1 MRKIALYGST
11 GSIGKMTLE
20 VIEKYPTQFQVSALV
35 AHKSCDRI
43 IEQAQKFKPKIV
55 VLTDPD
61 AAKEVSSRIPCPVY
75 SGKEGLILALEGCD
89 LMVQALASTVGIEA
103 TIEAA
108 KRKIPIAIANKETII
123 AAHHLLKPHEPI
135 LRPIDS
141 EHNSLFRL
149 FEQQRPN
156 SIIIT
161 GSGGPFLNVP
171 LQDLPKMSLKNALNH
186 PNWAMGYHNT
196 VNSSTMFNKAL
207 EVMEAFY
214 LFDMVP
220 QALIEPTSRIHAI
233 ADYDDGMTKML
244 AYEPDMRIPIAHAL
258 GVDCIQKNPFTKPL
272 RLLEKFE
279 FTPIEPDRYPLFQL
293 GYEAIKNPT
302 APIYLTFLNEF
313 LVEDFLI
320 EKISWFELQ
329 QLVIKGFDLL
339 PNIEIDSVEAIEE
352 LKKITKSI
360 HTCITS
366 TSCTV

>member
-1 MRKIALYGST
+1 MRSVALYGST

-20 VIEKYPTQFQVSALV
+20 VIEQHPTQFQISALI
-35 AHKSCDRI
+35 AHKSCDTLI
-43 IEQAQKFKPKIV
+43 DQALKFKPKMV
-55 VLTDPD
+55 VLTDPN
-61 AAKEVSSRIPCPVY
+61 AANEASKRLTCPVLT
-75 SGKEGLILALEGCD
+75 GKKGLISALDGCD
-89 LMVQALASTVGIEA
+89 LMVQALASTIGIEA
-103 TIEAA
+103 TLEAA

-123 AAHHLLKPHEPI
+123 AAHHLLKPFEPI
-135 LRPIDS
+135 LKPIDS
-141 EHNSLFRL
+141 EHNSLLRL
-149 FEQQRPN
+149 FEQQRPC
-156 SIIIT
+156 SITIT

-171 LQDLPKMSLKNALNH
+171 LQDLPKMNLKNALNH

-196 VNSSTMFNKAL
+196 INSSTMFNKAL

-220 QALIEPTSRIHAI
+220 SALIEPSSRIHAI
-233 ADYDDGMTKML
+233 ADYDDGMTKMVG
-244 AYEPDMRIPIAHAL
+244 YEPDMRIPIAYAL
-258 GVDCIQKNPFTKPL
+258 GVSYDSQNLFKKPL

-279 FTPIEPDRYPLFQL
+279 FFPIEANRYPLFQL
-293 GYEAIKNPT
+293 GYEAIKNRV

-313 LVEDFLI
+313 LVEDFLK

-339 PNIEIDSVEAIEE
+339 PNIQIDSVEAIEE